1 VVDLVIR
8 TGGSSNVP
16 AFVETLTEL
25 FGADRV
31 QARHSFDSVAHG
43 LGSQAQLLWA
53 S

>member
-1 VVDLVIR
+1 
-8 TGGSSNVP
+8 VP
-16 AFVETLTEL
+16 VFVKRLTEM
-25 FGADRV
+25 FGPERV